1 MPESI
6 CSVWV
11 QPLSHGGNIAQC
23 EYRTVIAYGVFFLIA
38 EAKCRRG
45 ALMRAIVVGEGV
57 FAVHCV
63 APLWIDLCTVPNDPG
78 FEVVFSLGT
87 GVYLVNRRHSY
98 ESL

>member
-1 MPESI
+1 M
-6 CSVWV
+6 
-11 QPLSHGGNIAQC
+11 
-23 EYRTVIAYGVFFLIA
+23 IAYGVFFLIA